1 MVKRKLL
8 RDHNLGSKLSA
19 LKLFSSVM
27 HGDDSVI
34 LREHFL
40 MECCKAT

>member
-8 RDHNLGSKLSA
+8 RDHNLGSKLLA
-19 LKLFSSVM
+19 LKLFSSIM

-34 LREHFL
+34 L
-40 MECCKAT
+40 